1 MKRAFT
7 LVELIVVIGI
17 IAILVSTL
25 LVATS
30 GTSESARAAKC
41 LSNIHSLATA
51 ANACAM
57 ECSRYPLA
65 GSREVVCINSE
76 KGRTEYDERIGWI
89 SWLSNQ
95 GDPYGNHTEG
105 KERPTGH
112 QTVKICPFYG
122 TGNEEDI
129 TYAITNGV
137 VWRYTGKNRDI
148 YLCPSHVKYRHEK
161 QMSKPYWSYVM
172 NSRFGY
178 DYSQGSK
185 STATEDHGSTF
196 SYGGIEKADRILM
209 LAELPTVDPSDGV
222 TPHQDGGESECDCTL
237 QMKATVDGQE
247 YGGEWSGKAESI
259 GFNHKV
265 GKRGRCG
272 HVAFADG
279 HVEKIN
285 WGNKGG
291 LKPEELTALL
301 CNGVDVAFD
310 AGQWKKITGQD

>member
-17 IAILVSTL
+17 IAVLVSTL
-25 LVATS
+25 LMATS

-41 LSNIHSLATA
+41 LANIHSLATA
-51 ANACAM
+51 ANAYAM
-57 ECSRYPLA
+57 ERSWYPLA
-65 GSREVVCINSE
+65 GSREVVCINSG

-105 KERPTGH
+105 KEKPTGH

-122 TGNEEDI
+122 TGVDEDV

-148 YLCPSHVKYRHEK
+148 YICPSHAKYRHENNK
-161 QMSKPYWSYVM
+161 SKPYWSYVM

-185 STATEDHGSTF
+185 STATEDHGNGF
-196 SYGGIEKADRILM
+196 SYGGLEKADRILM
-209 LAELPTVDPSDGV
+209 LAELPTVVASDPKSD
-222 TPHQDGGESECDCTL
+222 PDENLWECDCTL
-237 QMKATVDGQE
+237 QFKATVDGHE
-247 YGGEWSGKAESI
+247 YGKEWSGKAESI

-291 LKPEELTALL
+291 LTSEELTALL